1 MLFSFSVFLVKLVIA
16 VVVVVVVVVVN
27 ESAKE
32 DAPGH
37 MDLSWV

>member
-1 MLFSFSVFLVKLVIA
+1 VLFSFSVFLVILVIA
-16 VVVVVVVVVVN
+16 VVVVVVVVN

>member
-1 MLFSFSVFLVKLVIA
+1 LFSFSVFLVILVIA
-16 VVVVVVVVVVN
+16 VVVVVVVVVN

>member
-1 MLFSFSVFLVKLVIA
+1 VFLFSVFLVILVIA
-16 VVVVVVVVVVN
+16 VVVVVVVVVN

>member
-1 MLFSFSVFLVKLVIA
+1 LFSFSVFLVILVIA
-16 VVVVVVVVVVN
+16 VVVVVVVN

>member
-1 MLFSFSVFLVKLVIA
+1 VLFSFSVFLVKLVIA
-16 VVVVVVVVVVN
+16 VVVVVVVVVN